1 MDDVIDGGIYDE
13 LLDALPDRR
22 FYHELTHRDAL
33 RGDGSS
39 TRLRMYFYPELL
51 WRLPL
56 EQRRAWMPVA
66 RALCSRKLQDA
77 FKRKFRQALEDRFGK
92 PIEQIGLYPV
102 PILLRDQ
109 PGYRIGIHSD
119 VLTKAITVQYYLPRD
134 GSQRHIGTI
143 FHESNTEQDAEP
155 ATRMAFMPAS
165 GYAFPVTASKSWHSV
180 AQTSE
185 QDGERVSMM
194 LTYYATDGLA
204 AQTYRRLRRTALFFG
219 LHPKG

>member
-1 MDDVIDGGIYDE
+1 MDQISRNAFLQSATRQVEPALVAAVEQSALRHHPFDYIYMDDVIDGGIYAE

-39 TRLRMYFYPELL
+39 TRLRMYLYPELL

-92 PIEQIGLYPV
+92 PIEQIGLY
-102 PILLRDQ
+102 
-109 PGYRIGIHSD
+109 
-119 VLTKAITVQYYLPRD
+119 
-134 GSQRHIGTI
+134 
-143 FHESNTEQDAEP
+143 
-155 ATRMAFMPAS
+155 
-165 GYAFPVTASKSWHSV
+165 
-180 AQTSE
+180 
-185 QDGERVSMM
+185 
-194 LTYYATDGLA
+194 
-204 AQTYRRLRRTALFFG
+204 
-219 LHPKG
+219 